1 MTAPVLFTV
10 VVLTSR
16 AQLEVPEE
24 KVAAVLTLLTAVVQT
39 NRPQPGDQRVRDVT
53 AQHSVWAAV
62 LTGSPWPRQ
71 YQFSNILD
79 IRCKVGGQKKKNIT
93 FFLSYDP
100 WTSI

>member
-10 VVLTSR
+10 VVPTSR

-24 KVAAVLTLLTAVVQT
+24 KVAAVLTLLTAAVQT
-39 NRPQPGDQRVRDVT
+39 NRPQPGDGTVRDVT
-53 AQHSVWAAV
+53 ALHSVWAAV

-71 YQFSNILD
+71 YQFSNI
-79 IRCKVGGQKKKNIT
+79 RFCPM
-93 FFLSYDP
+93 YDP